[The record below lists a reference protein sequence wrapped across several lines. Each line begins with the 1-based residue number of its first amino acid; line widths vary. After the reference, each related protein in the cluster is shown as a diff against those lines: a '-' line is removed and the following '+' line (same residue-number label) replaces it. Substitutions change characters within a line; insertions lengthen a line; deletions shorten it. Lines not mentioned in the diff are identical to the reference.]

1 MPRSAPNLNLGTPD
15 RWKVSVRFIDA
26 TGDLRSESQLY
37 TTLPTDANIDAMVD
51 ALGAQ
56 SNADI
61 YEVAVEHVYASVG
74 DSSNATNAT
83 RASVSQNLVFLAKNP
98 AGDSR
103 NLFVPAP
110 VEACF
115 ITSTDEIDPANA
127 LTIAT
132 LAAWVNMLPAGFGIV
147 SGRFTGRREKN
158 KAVKI

>member
-1 MPRSAPNLNLGTPD
+1 MPRSAPVLVAGTPN
-15 RWKVSVRFIDA
+15 RWEVSMRYIDA
-26 TGDLRSESQLY
+26 TGDLRSENQIY
-37 TTLPTDANIDAMVD
+37 TTLPTDANLDAMVD
-51 ALGAQ
+51 ALGLQ

-61 YEVAVEHVYASVG
+61 YEVNITHVYASVG

-103 NLFVPAP
+103 NVFVPAP
-110 VEACF
+110 IEASF
-115 ITSTDEIDPANA
+115 ILNTDEIDPTNA
-127 LTIAT
+127 GLIAI
-132 LAAWVNMLPAGFGIV
+132 LAAWVNLLPAGFAIV